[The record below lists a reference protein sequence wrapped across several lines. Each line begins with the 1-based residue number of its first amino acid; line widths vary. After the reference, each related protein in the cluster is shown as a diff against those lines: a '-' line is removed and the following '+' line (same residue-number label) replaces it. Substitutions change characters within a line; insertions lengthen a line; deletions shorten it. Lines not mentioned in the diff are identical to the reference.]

1 MNKPQAVMDAIRKL
15 DVGSDLIIHNEDGS
29 VAYILR
35 LLCKEHPEKKCKHK
49 YRSDGRSYCYC
60 VKCGKDKYDQY

>member
-1 MNKPQAVMDAIRKL
+1 VSKAQAILDAIREL

-35 LLCKEHPEKKCKHK
+35 LIAKEHPENKEIEP
-49 YRSDGRSYCYC
+49 
-60 VKCGKDKYDQY
+60 